1 MLLYFRYFM
10 VFTAIFTLVACG
22 SSKQHS
28 GKKKAKRSTERMM
41 TDFSPLENQFFKDL
55 SDGKLTNWDAV
66 DAFMIASGYRN
77 KEDLKKANAWFD
89 KNLAEAKKDLE
100 KHKDPKQKADHLLRW
115 IHKNIFKD
123 YKASSTD
130 AKPII
135 DKGLFNCVSSCLLYG
150 IMAQKMGYKVTGVL
164 VDKHAFCRFY
174 GKGDSEGIDVETT
187 NEFGFN
193 PGRDI
198 KLRKEVISVPRNEY
212 KNRKEIP
219 LLNMVGVIYSNHL
232 ALDDLYETPE
242 AELRA
247 YQKAHLFM
255 PNDGRILNNL
265 KYTYQKLMKAH
276 AKNNKWQ
283 KVREVAEDWQDDSDD
298 KDHDWA
304 DGLVVEL
311 QNLVFEAKN
320 RNSPEESRKIL
331 DDFIK
336 TFPEIAFTL
345 GQFKAKE
352 YCEEAQKLIKQKK
365 HNEALALFKKA
376 FVPDSVKNSVK
387 IEKKIDDIMDKN
399 YVIFFDSV
407 LVEAYNSKS
416 PVTDDMLKLAKKA
429 FPKNKDFNRFK

>member
-1 MLLYFRYFM
+1 M
-10 VFTAIFTLVACG
+10 
-22 SSKQHS
+22 
-28 GKKKAKRSTERMM
+28 
-41 TDFSPLENQFFKDL
+41 
-55 SDGKLTNWDAV
+55 
-66 DAFMIASGYRN
+66 
-77 KEDLKKANAWFD
+77 
-89 KNLAEAKKDLE
+89 
-100 KHKDPKQKADHLLRW
+100 
-115 IHKNIFKD
+115 
-123 YKASSTD
+123 
-130 AKPII
+130 
-135 DKGLFNCVSSCLLYG
+135 
-150 IMAQKMGYKVTGVL
+150 
-164 VDKHAFCRFY
+164 
-174 GKGDSEGIDVETT
+174 
-187 NEFGFN
+187 
-193 PGRDI
+193 
-198 KLRKEVISVPRNEY
+198 
-212 KNRKEIP
+212 
-219 LLNMVGVIYSNHL
+219 
-232 ALDDLYETPE
+232 
-242 AELRA
+242 
-247 YQKAHLFM
+247 
-255 PNDGRILNNL
+255 
-265 KYTYQKLMKAH
+265 H

-376 FVPDSVKNSVK
+376 FVPDSVKNTVK
-387 IEKKIDDIMDKN
+387 IEKKIDDLMDKN